1 MGGYP
6 QIIHFCGIFPYE
18 PSIFWGT
25 LILWKPSYTTI
36 QSIFG
41 NQKLDVF
48 FLGAAELATLSKLS
62 SQGVNLAENSRKGRW

>member
-6 QIIHFCGIFPYE
+6 KS
-18 PSIFWGT
+18 SIFVGFSLIKHPFFGVPSFYGNLHIQQFNPFLGT
-25 LILWKPSYTTI
+25 KNSM
-36 QSIFG
+36 F
-41 NQKLDVF
+41 F